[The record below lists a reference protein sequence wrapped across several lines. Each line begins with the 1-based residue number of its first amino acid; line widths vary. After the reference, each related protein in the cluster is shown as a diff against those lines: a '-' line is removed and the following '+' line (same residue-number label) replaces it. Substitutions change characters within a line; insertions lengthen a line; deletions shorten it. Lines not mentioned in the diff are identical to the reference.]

1 MTASVDKSSQVVEV
15 GALVELT
22 ANVLSHGIAF
32 ISKEYPPLVMKFELD
47 ENGDVSGYDIQ
58 PVEKES
64 ALVKTFSFVK
74 VGAVIEHKSAI
85 LGVQKTPKLILP
97 GA

>member
-1 MTASVDKSSQVVEV
+1 MTATVDKTSQVVEV
-15 GALVELT
+15 GALVALD

-32 ISKEYPPLVMKFELD
+32 LSKDYPPLIMKFELD

-58 PVEKES
+58 PIAKES
-64 ALVKTFSFVK
+64 PQVQTFNFIK
-74 VGAVIEHKSAI
+74 VGAVLEHKSAI
-85 LGVQKTPKLILP
+85 IGVQKTPKLILP

>member
-1 MTASVDKSSQVVEV
+1 MTASIDKSAQVVEV
-15 GALVELT
+15 GALVQLD

-32 ISKEYPPLVMKFELD
+32 LSKDYPPLLMKFELD

-58 PVEKES
+58 PIEKNS
-64 ALVKTFSFVK
+64 PLVKTFNFVK
-74 VGAVIEHKSAI
+74 VGAVLEHKSAI
-85 LGVQKTPKLILP
+85 IGVQKTPKLILP

>member
-1 MTASVDKSSQVVEV
+1 MTAIHDKTSQVVEV
-15 GALVELT
+15 GALVALD
-22 ANVLSHGIAF
+22 ANVLTHGIAF
-32 ISKEYPPLVMKFELD
+32 VSKDYPPLLMRFELD

-58 PVEKES
+58 PIEKSGPE
-64 ALVKTFSFVK
+64 VKTLNFVK

-85 LGVQKTPKLILP
+85 IGVQKTPKLILP